1 MKRNPL
7 FVLLAAVVCLVGCGE
22 TGTEADAA
30 PAAVD
35 ASTGNASKP
44 ADAAAHPDWTT
55 DVEQAKQTAAADGK
69 ALFLYF
75 TGTDWCVPCIVLDK
89 ELLTTEPFDEW
100 ADERVVPVLL
110 DFPAPTPDNPT
121 PGEHKEL
128 ALRYG
133 IRGFPTIVMTDP
145 EGRPFAT
152 VLHRGVESAF
162 QDIKAGYANREK
174 RDTAFAKA
182 DAAEGLDAAR
192 ALDQGLAAVG
202 IANALEFYSDEVDRI
217 IELDADNEA
226 GLKERYEQART
237 DLKVDE
243 VVQQAYQNLAKQ
255 DLDGAA
261 DRIDD
266 ALALNPSPGLRQ
278 ALTAFKA
285 QVRLEQGR
293 KDEGLGLLD
302 EALQIAPDSQI
313 APQIRQLKQQAGG
326 G

>member
-7 FVLLAAVVCLVGCGE
+7 FVLLAAVVFVVGCGE
-22 TGTEADAA
+22 SGTEADAA
-30 PAAVD
+30 PAAAD
-35 ASTGNASKP
+35 PSTGSPSLP
-44 ADAAAHPDWTT
+44 ADAAAHPQWTT
-55 DVEQAKQTAAADGK
+55 DIEQAKQAAAADGR

-89 ELLTTEPFDEW
+89 VLLTTEAFEEW

-110 DFPAPTPDNPT
+110 DFPAPTSDNPT
-121 PGEHKEL
+121 PGQHKEL

-133 IRGFPTIVMTDP
+133 VFGFPTIVMTDP

-152 VLHRGVESAF
+152 VMVRGIELAF

-174 RDTAFAKA
+174 RDIAFAKA
-182 DAAEGLDAAR
+182 DAAEGLQAAR

-202 IANALEFYSDEVDRI
+202 IVNALEFYSDEVDRI

-226 GLKERYEQART
+226 GLKGRYQQART
-237 DLKVDE
+237 DLKVDDI
-243 VVQQAYQNLAKQ
+243 VQQAYRHLAQQ

-278 ALTAFKA
+278 ALTAFKG
-285 QVRLEQGR
+285 QVRLQQGQ
-293 KDEGLGLLD
+293 KDAGLRLLD

-313 APQIRQLKQQAGG
+313 APQIEQLKQQAGG
-326 G
+326 E